1 MSLINLVE
9 QCDSKL
15 TSAQKSYL
23 STLGVVDNPVK
34 GLLTLEEYLIEHNPQ
49 PGDSFV
55 CLVPVGICFSD
66 SLYNRSDRIHF
77 GNIIKHLKRM
87 AGFSYKAA
95 GILSGFL
102 RLNLEQIRDL
112 QYGRASS
119 QYTVVVTKGNHRV
132 TKRYAVSND
141 TRAYIPMEITIHKT
155 EDYDEMV
162 RIESLDHTLDAAY
175 RTSQNQEDKF
185 KSSYYAKETDAIN
198 LYNYLDQFS
207 IGVAD
212 TNPNAKFGTTSHN
225 YIKSAE
231 KRDASACS
239 NYLKIFTEK
248 NCEKLVGGN
257 AAFAATVFLSTFKT
271 AIDTIDK
278 LNAYDSIDGFI
289 NYIYH
294 DRNNFSN
301 GFLPDMTQSKL
312 TEGNSKFKGEEV
324 NVARLISL
332 YNEYCQIVLKAKLNE
347 NNNHAIGY
355 SSDVYL
361 NYMKSAD
368 ADIRARFVQISKDRV
383 S

>member
-102 RLNLEQIRDL
+102 RLNREQIRDL

-175 RTSQNQEDKF
+175 RTAQNQEDKF

-231 KRDASACS
+231 KRDDSACS
-239 NYLKIFTEK
+239 KYLKIFTEK

-257 AAFAATVFLSTFKT
+257 AAFAATVFFSTFKT
-271 AIDTIDK
+271 AIDTIDR
-278 LNAYDSIDGFI
+278 LNACDSLDGFI

-368 ADIRARFVQISKDRV
+368 ADIRARFVQMSKDRV

>member
-102 RLNLEQIRDL
+102 RLNREQIRDL

-231 KRDASACS
+231 KRDDAACS
-239 NYLKIFTEK
+239 KYLEIFTEK

-257 AAFAATVFLSTFKT
+257 AAFAATVFLSTFKN
-271 AIDTIDK
+271 AIDTIDR
-278 LNAYDSIDGFI
+278 LNACDSIDGFI

-294 DRNNFSN
+294 NRNNFSN

-368 ADIRARFVQISKDRV
+368 ADIRARFVQMSKDRV

>member
-102 RLNLEQIRDL
+102 RLNREQIRDL

-231 KRDASACS
+231 KRDDAACS
-239 NYLKIFTEK
+239 KYLKIFTEK

-271 AIDTIDK
+271 AIDTIDR
-278 LNAYDSIDGFI
+278 LNACDSIDGFI

-368 ADIRARFVQISKDRV
+368 ADIRARFVQMSKDRV

>member
-102 RLNLEQIRDL
+102 RLNREQIRDL

-231 KRDASACS
+231 KRDDTACS
-239 NYLKIFTEK
+239 KYLKIFTEK

-257 AAFAATVFLSTFKT
+257 AAFAATVFFSTFKT
-271 AIDTIDK
+271 AIDTIDR
-278 LNAYDSIDGFI
+278 LNACDSLDGFI

-368 ADIRARFVQISKDRV
+368 ADIRARFVQMSKDRV

>member
-1 MSLINLVE
+1 MTLINLVE
-9 QCDSKL
+9 QCDLKL

-49 PGDSFV
+49 LGDSFI

-102 RLNLEQIRDL
+102 RLNREQIRDL

-175 RTSQNQEDKF
+175 RTAQNQEDKF

-231 KRDASACS
+231 KRDDAACS
-239 NYLKIFTEK
+239 KYLEIFTEK

-278 LNAYDSIDGFI
+278 LNACDSIDGFI

-332 YNEYCQIVLKAKLNE
+332 YNEYCEIVLKAKLNE

-355 SSDVYL
+355 SSDIYL

-368 ADIRARFVQISKDRV
+368 ADIRGRFVDISKDRV

>member
-1 MSLINLVE
+1 MTLINLVE

-15 TSAQKSYL
+15 TPAQKSFL

-34 GLLTLEEYLIEHNPQ
+34 GLLTLEEYLIENNPQ

-66 SLYNRSDRIHF
+66 SKYNRSDRVHF

-87 AGFSYKAA
+87 EGFSFKAA

-102 RLNLEQIRDL
+102 RLNREQIRDL

-119 QYTVVVTKGNHRV
+119 QYTVIVTKGNHRV

-155 EDYDEMV
+155 EDYDEMI

-207 IGVAD
+207 IGVAG
-212 TNPNAKFGTTSHN
+212 TNPNAKYGTTSHN
-225 YIKSAE
+225 YLKSAQKISE
-231 KRDASACS
+231 ASCS
-239 NYLKIFTEK
+239 KYLKIFTDQ

-257 AAFAATVFLSTFKT
+257 ATFAATIFLSTFKSSIT
-271 AIDTIDK
+271 TVDK
-278 LNAYDSIDGFI
+278 LNSCDSIDGFI

-294 DRNNFSN
+294 QRNDKTM

-312 TEGNSKFKGEEV
+312 TEGNAKYKGPEV

-332 YNEYCQIVLKAKLNE
+332 YNEYCEKVLNAKLNE

-355 SSDVYL
+355 SSDVYSAFV
-361 NYMKSAD
+361 KSAD
-368 ADIRARFVQISKDRV
+368 ADIRLRVDEISKQPV

>member
-9 QCDSKL
+9 QCDLKL
-15 TSAQKSYL
+15 TPAQKSFL

-34 GLLTLEEYLIEHNPQ
+34 GILTLEEYLKENNPQ

-66 SLYNRSDRIHF
+66 SKYNRSNRVHF
-77 GNIIKHLKRM
+77 GNVIKHLKRM
-87 AGFSYKAA
+87 SGFSFKAA

-102 RLNLEQIRDL
+102 RLNREQIRDL

-119 QYTVVVTKGNHRV
+119 QYTVIVTKGNHRV

-155 EDYDEMV
+155 EDYDEMI

-207 IGVAD
+207 IGIAG

-225 YIKSAE
+225 YLKSAQKISE
-231 KRDASACS
+231 ASCS
-239 NYLKIFTEK
+239 KYLKIFTDK
-248 NCEKLVGGN
+248 NCETSVGGN
-257 AAFAATVFLSTFKT
+257 ATFAATVFLTTFEE
-271 AIDTIDK
+271 AIKIVDK
-278 LNAYDSIDGFI
+278 LNSIDSIEGFI
-289 NYIYH
+289 KYIYH
-294 DRNNFSN
+294 DRNNYTN
-301 GFLPDMTQSKL
+301 GFLPNMTQSKL
-312 TEGNSKFKGEEV
+312 TEGNAKYKGCEV
-324 NVARLISL
+324 NVARLIAL
-332 YNEYCQIVLKAKLNE
+332 YNEYCEKVLNATLNG
-347 NNNHAIGY
+347 NNVNAIGY
-355 SSDVYL
+355 SSDAFI

-368 ADIRARFVQISKDRV
+368 ADIRARFVQVSKDRV

>member
-102 RLNLEQIRDL
+102 RLNREQIRDL

-231 KRDASACS
+231 KRDDAACS
-239 NYLKIFTEK
+239 KYLEIFTEK

-368 ADIRARFVQISKDRV
+368 ADIRARFVQMSKDRV